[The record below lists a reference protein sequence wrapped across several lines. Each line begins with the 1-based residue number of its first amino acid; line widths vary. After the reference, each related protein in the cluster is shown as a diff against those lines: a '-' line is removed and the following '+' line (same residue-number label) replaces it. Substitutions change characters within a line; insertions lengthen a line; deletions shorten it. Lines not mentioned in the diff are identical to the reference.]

1 MTGSGAGAAGI
12 GVGVAA
18 GVGVGVALTV
28 TVRVASC
35 SVSGCFGVGVGSTT
49 FGGSMGSVPCVSLS
63 SMLVGDVCELS
74 CFILATLFCLS
85 FSLLSFLNNDTV
97 GLKFIPVMIC
107 LIVVVILVVAW
118 SVAGVDSALTMRG
131 CCAGFE
137 SGGAVWHPLT
147 LTKRTVVRRAV
158 RACSHKKECNKRMEL
173 RKEQWDYDKELYKQ
187 RNRVERLSRRVFTRF
202 DMLDLIFLAF
212 IYFALILDA
221 LM

>member
-1 MTGSGAGAAGI
+1 MSGTEKVHRDLRCTQVWYSFLIAVILNIDTDGLKLIPAMI
-12 GVGVAA
+12 CS
-18 GVGVGVALTV
+18 
-28 TVRVASC
+28 RVA
-35 SVSGCFGVGVGSTT
+35 
-49 FGGSMGSVPCVSLS
+49 
-63 SMLVGDVCELS
+63 
-74 CFILATLFCLS
+74 
-85 FSLLSFLNNDTV
+85 
-97 GLKFIPVMIC
+97 
-107 LIVVVILVVAW
+107 VILVAAW
-118 SVAGVDSALTMRG
+118 SDAGVDSAFIMIV
-131 CCAGFE
+131 CCAGSE

>member
-147 LTKRTVVRRAV
+147 LTKRTVVSRAV
-158 RACSHKKECNKRMEL
+158 KIF
-173 RKEQWDYDKELYKQ
+173 
-187 RNRVERLSRRVFTRF
+187 FTREGNRQ
-202 DMLDLIFLAF
+202 
-212 IYFALILDA
+212 YFAVILIIINVFLLKMKRPVA
-221 LM
+221 CL